1 VDKLNEVQRRAVL
14 SFENVVLVIA
24 GAGSGKTTVLTKR
37 IEHLILKEQ
46 VDPKS
51 ILAIT
56 FTNKAVNEMK
66 ERLINNLGPYGSG
79 ILVMTFHAFSM
90 KVIRENIDYLP
101 NHNKNFVI
109 IDDADKKKIL
119 KDILKRLGLNEV
131 YKVPTVM
138 WAINKAKTF
147 NYTHAAVKN
156 NIDFEFADIYA
167 EYARYVLSNNA
178 MDFDDLLI
186 YCYELLLIDEVA
198 FKYQTLLKYIH
209 VDEYQDTSV
218 VQALILK
225 RIKSLDAK
233 LFIVG
238 DVDQA
243 IYGWRGA
250 KVENIMNIEN
260 EFEDVNII
268 KLEQNYRST
277 KNIINAANSLIS
289 HNDTRYDKNL
299 WTDNMMGQKV
309 LCHRFTGAMEEA
321 DFIQKEV
328 EYLLN
333 VGRTAKDIAILYR
346 YNYQSKKIEE
356 ALMRN
361 NISYVIYGGI
371 RFYERMEIRDM
382 IAYLRLILNNDDNI
396 SFNRIINV
404 PKRSVGDVTLGK
416 IRGVSIENKISYFE
430 ASKIIATTHIKKFN
444 EIILRYRSLDE
455 GDFITLFNSF
465 LDDIGYQNYLLT
477 IEEQAKVDERMDNIK
492 EFIYAINEGLNNG
505 IDLNTYLNEI
515 LLFSE
520 KENDETN
527 SIVLSTVHGVKGLEF
542 DHVYVI
548 GMNEGKFPKHYD
560 AIDFEMLQEDR
571 RVAYVAITRACKK
584 LVITNISYDYTGQY
598 LQDSRFIKEMG
609 LEETIIKKEGFIF

>member
-1 VDKLNEVQRRAVL
+1 MDKLNDVQKKAAI
-14 SFENVVLVIA
+14 SDKNVVLVIA

-37 IEHLILKEQ
+37 IEYLIMEKN
-46 VDPKS
+46 VNPTS

-66 ERLINNLGPYGSG
+66 ERLFNNLGPYGSG

-90 KVIRENIDYLP
+90 KVIRENFEFLP
-101 NHNKNFVI
+101 HHDRNFVI
-109 IDDADKKKIL
+109 IDDSDKKKIL
-119 KDILKRLGLNEV
+119 KDILKRLGLSEV
-131 YKVPTVM
+131 YKTTNVM
-138 WAINKAKTF
+138 WEINKVKTF
-147 NYTHAAVKN
+147 NYTHVSAKN
-156 NIDFEFADIYA
+156 SIDFELLDVYN
-167 EYARYVLSNNA
+167 EYERYLNANNA

-186 YCYELLLIDEVA
+186 YCYELLQIKEVA
-198 FKYQTLLKYIH
+198 YKYQEMLNYIH
-209 VDEYQDTSV
+209 VDEYQDTSL
-218 VQALILK
+218 VQAFILK
-225 RIKSLDAK
+225 LIKAEDTK

-243 IYGWRGA
+243 IYSWRGA
-250 KVENIMNIEN
+250 KVENIMNIGN
-260 EFEDVNII
+260 EFVDVETI

-277 KNIINAANSLIS
+277 KNIINAANNLIS
-289 HNDTRYDKNL
+289 HNENRYDKNL
-299 WTDNMMGQKV
+299 WTDNMMGQKIS
-309 LCHRFTGAMEEA
+309 CHRFNGAIEEA

-333 VGRTAKDIAILYR
+333 VGRKAQDIAILYR

-356 ALMRN
+356 ALMRS

-416 IRGVSIENKISYFE
+416 IRGISIEQKISYFNASE
-430 ASKIIATTHIKKFN
+430 IIASKQIKRFN
-444 EIILRYRSLDE
+444 EIIKRYNNLDQS
-455 GDFITLFNSF
+455 DFIDMFDSF
-465 LDDIGYQNYLLT
+465 LEDICYETYLLSS
-477 IEEQAKVDERMDNIK
+477 EDQSKVDERMDNIK
-492 EFIYAINEGLNNG
+492 EFKFAINDALKSGM
-505 IDLNTYLNEI
+505 DLNSYLNEI
-515 LLFSE
+515 LLFAE

-527 SIVLSTVHGVKGLEF
+527 SVVLSTVHGVKGLEF
-542 DHVYVI
+542 DNVYVV

-560 AIDFEMLQEDR
+560 VLDFEMLQEDR

-598 LQDSRFIKEMG
+598 LEDSRFIKEMG